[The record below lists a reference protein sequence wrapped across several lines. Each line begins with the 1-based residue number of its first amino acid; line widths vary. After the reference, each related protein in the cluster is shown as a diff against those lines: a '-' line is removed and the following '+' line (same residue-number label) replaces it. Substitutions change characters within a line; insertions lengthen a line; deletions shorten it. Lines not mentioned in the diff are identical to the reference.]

1 MKKQNGKEAVLAHM
15 RRTFQ
20 EVLRCV
26 GSNDLSEEWFDYV
39 RYKCEGA
46 INILQLSVHV
56 YNIPAT
62 FIDQAGD
69 VLRILE
75 DAREEVQQGGF
86 SNTAQLGNILLVLQ
100 EDQPSTFQKKF
111 LKCLSKTNLR
121 LVPWQEC

>member
-1 MKKQNGKEAVLAHM
+1 M

-26 GSNDLSEEWFDYV
+26 DSNDLSEEWFDYL

-86 SNTAQLGNILLVLQ
+86 SNTAQLGNIFTGS
-100 EDQPSTFQKKF
+100 PGRPAFI
-111 LKCLSKTNLR
+111 
-121 LVPWQEC
+121 